1 MSYRQE
7 TGFQVLMSITAE
19 RKTELIEQFRTS
31 DTDKGSVQV
40 QVAILT
46 ERIRN
51 ITGHLHTMKK
61 DYAGRRGLL
70 VLVGKRKRL
79 LRYLQGRDRS
89 EYLRL
94 IEVLGLRR

>member
-1 MSYRQE
+1 
-7 TGFQVLMSITAE
+7 MSITAE

-31 DTDKGSVQV
+31 ENDKGSVQV

-51 ITGHLHTMKK
+51 ITDHLRSMKK

-79 LRYLQGRDRS
+79 LRYLHRKDRA
-89 EYLRL
+89 EYLQL
-94 IEVLGLRR
+94 IDALGLRR

>member
-1 MSYRQE
+1 
-7 TGFQVLMSITAE
+7 MSITAE

-31 DTDKGSVQV
+31 ENDKGSVQV

-51 ITGHLHTMKK
+51 ITDHLRSMKK

-70 VLVGKRKRL
+70 VLGGKRKRL
-79 LRYLQGRDRS
+79 LRYLHRKDRA
-89 EYLRL
+89 EYLQL
-94 IEVLGLRR
+94 IDALGLRR

>member
-1 MSYRQE
+1 
-7 TGFQVLMSITAE
+7 MSITSE

-31 DTDKGSVQV
+31 ENDKGSVQV

-51 ITGHLHTMKK
+51 ITDHLRSMKK

-79 LRYLQGRDRS
+79 LRYLHRKDRA
-89 EYLRL
+89 EYLQL
-94 IEVLGLRR
+94 IDALGLRR

>member
-1 MSYRQE
+1 
-7 TGFQVLMSITAE
+7 MSITVE

-31 DTDKGSVQV
+31 ENDKGSVQV

-51 ITGHLHTMKK
+51 ITEHLRAMKK
-61 DYAGRRGLL
+61 DFAGSRGLL

-79 LRYLQGRDRS
+79 LRYLHRKDRS

>member
-1 MSYRQE
+1 
-7 TGFQVLMSITAE
+7 MSITAE
-19 RKTELIEQFRTS
+19 RKTEIIEQFRTS
-31 DTDKGSVQV
+31 ENDKGSSQI

-51 ITGHLHTMKK
+51 ITDHLRSMKK

-79 LRYLQGRDRS
+79 LRYLHRKNRA
-89 EYLRL
+89 EYLQL

>member
-1 MSYRQE
+1 
-7 TGFQVLMSITAE
+7 MSITAE
-19 RKTELIEQFRTS
+19 RKTALIEEYRTS
-31 DTDKGSVQV
+31 ENDKGSVQV

-51 ITGHLHTMKK
+51 ITEHLRAKKK

-70 VLVGKRKRL
+70 VLVGKRTRL
-79 LRYLQGRDRS
+79 LQYLQRKNRP

-94 IEVLGLRR
+94 IEALGLRR

>member
-1 MSYRQE
+1 
-7 TGFQVLMSITAE
+7 MSITVE

-31 DTDKGSVQV
+31 ENDKGSAQI

-51 ITGHLHTMKK
+51 ITEHLRSMKK
-61 DYAGRRGLL
+61 DFAGRRGLL

-79 LRYLQGRDRS
+79 LRYLHRTNRA

-94 IEVLGLRR
+94 IETLGLRR

>member
-1 MSYRQE
+1 
-7 TGFQVLMSITAE
+7 MSITAE

-61 DYAGRRGLL
+61 DYACRRGLL
-70 VLVGKRKRL
+70 VLVGRRKRL

>member
-1 MSYRQE
+1 
-7 TGFQVLMSITAE
+7 MSITVE
-19 RKTELIEQFRTS
+19 RKTELIEQVRTS
-31 DTDKGSVQV
+31 ENDKGSVQV

-51 ITGHLHTMKK
+51 ITDHLRSMKK

-79 LRYLQGRDRS
+79 LRYLHRKDRA
-89 EYLRL
+89 EYLQL
-94 IEVLGLRR
+94 IDALGLRR